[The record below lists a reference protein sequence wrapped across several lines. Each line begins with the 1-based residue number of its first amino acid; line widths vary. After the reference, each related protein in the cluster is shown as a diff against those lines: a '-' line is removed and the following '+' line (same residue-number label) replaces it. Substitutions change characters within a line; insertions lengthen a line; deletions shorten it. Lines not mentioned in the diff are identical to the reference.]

1 MSADFVRQLRK
12 VLTDQRAELREIERK
27 EQDLLARA
35 YALEKQK
42 HEVLRGI
49 MKTEQTLEKF
59 GHQPYK

>member
-35 YALEKQK
+35 YALEQQK
-42 HEVLRGI
+42 HEVLKGI
-49 MKTEQTLEKF
+49 MKSEQTLEKF
-59 GHQPYK
+59 GNV